1 MFSRKI
7 DMERIINYGDAL
19 REATDQEMERDPSVI
34 VLGIGIDDHR
44 EFYGT
49 LKGMAKKYGRERV
62 FGTPLAEDA
71 MTGVA
76 IGAALGGMRPVHVHE
91 RMDFVLLAM
100 NQLVNIAAKSRYM
113 YGGAVSIPLVV
124 RACIG
129 RSWGQGAQHSQ
140 ALHSFFMHVPGLK
153 VVAPTTP
160 YDAKGCLAAAI
171 RDHNPVIFMEH
182 RLLHRYKGHVPEDAY
197 AVPFGKARVMA
208 EGSDVTIVGISFMV
222 VESLRARTY
231 LESVGISAEVIDPV
245 SLSPL
250 DIETICKS
258 VRKTGRLL
266 VVDSGWTACG
276 ASAEILAQVVER
288 LEGDRDIWVRRM
300 GFAPVT
306 CPTVKCLENQFY
318 PSART
323 IAAAAYSVVHRNKK
337 EWKPDGQEAPEIT
350 EFKGPF

>member
-1 MFSRKI
+1 
-7 DMERIINYGDAL
+7 MERIINYGDAL
-19 REATDQEMERDPSVI
+19 REATDQEMGRDPSVI

-49 LKGMAKKYGRERV
+49 LKGLAEKYGRERI

-76 IGAALGGMRPVHVHE
+76 IGAALGGMRPIHVHE

-140 ALHSFFMHVPGLK
+140 ALHSYFMHIPGLK

-160 YDAKGCLAAAI
+160 YDAKGCLVAAI

-182 RLLHRYKGHVPEDAY
+182 RLLHRYKGHVPEAPY
-197 AVPFGKARVMA
+197 GVPFGKARVMA
-208 EGSDVTIVGISFMV
+208 EGADVTIVGISFMV

-250 DIETICKS
+250 DIDTICNS

-288 LEGDRDIWVRRM
+288 FEGDRDILVRRM

-318 PSART
+318 PNART
-323 IAAAAYSVVHRNKK
+323 IAATAYSIVHRNKK
-337 EWKPDGQEAPEIT
+337 VWKPDGQEAPEIT